1 MNKYVQQV
9 KDIVLDCMRNEPVH
23 VYLFGSWARG
33 TARQGSDVDVA
44 VEYLIDMS
52 IYDKAKIGDLR
63 DRLEASTVPYHV
75 DIIDMHQAAEKL
87 VEKIR
92 KEGIQWK

>member
-9 KDIVLDCMRNEPVH
+9 KEIVLDCMRNEPVH

-44 VEYLIDMS
+44 VEYLIDM
-52 IYDKAKIGDLR
+52 
-63 DRLEASTVPYHV
+63 
-75 DIIDMHQAAEKL
+75 
-87 VEKIR
+87 
-92 KEGIQWK
+92 